1 VRVLIWSSM
10 MRERQNI
17 LELCIISF
25 TRTTRD
31 VWRNLLLMEVACWV
45 YDLLH
50 THTNPVCPFLPRR
63 GSSLLVIC
71 GSLLVIKPGVVKHSV
86 GGYAGYW
93 YQLGLVMFWVDG
105 TFCYRLHITK
115 GVVPSG
121 MGIGHHSDAWYV
133 IVGWTLFE
141 WLATTMP
148 SSLSVNGE
156 EPLNHSKLRFKVKS
170 SVSSPLDFGVHQMK
184 LQLQYTKRQI
194 MVSFWMQQH
203 VIFC

>member
-1 VRVLIWSSM
+1 MIR
-10 MRERQNI
+10 
-17 LELCIISF
+17 
-25 TRTTRD
+25 
-31 VWRNLLLMEVACWV
+31 RNLLLMEIVCWV
-45 YDLLH
+45 YELLY
-50 THTNPVCPFLPRR
+50 THTNPGYPFLPRR

-71 GSLLVIKPGVVKHSV
+71 GSLLVLTPGVVKHSV

-105 TFCYRLHITK
+105 TFYYRLDISKRGSAIWDGDRT
-115 GVVPSG
+115 SFRCLN
-121 MGIGHHSDAWYV
+121 V

-194 MVSFWMQQH
+194 MVSFWMQRH